1 MNKKKELTRG
11 VKFVLFSISAGV
23 IGFVSFA
30 LLDAFVKEA
39 PQFDD
44 LTMVGLKYNGPQ
56 ENTQTE
62 E

>member
-1 MNKKKELTRG
+1 MRQLCHQRSDLLCG
-11 VKFVLFSISAGV
+11 VRARDED
-23 IGFVSFA
+23 A
-30 LLDAFVKEA
+30 LLRLDAFVKEA